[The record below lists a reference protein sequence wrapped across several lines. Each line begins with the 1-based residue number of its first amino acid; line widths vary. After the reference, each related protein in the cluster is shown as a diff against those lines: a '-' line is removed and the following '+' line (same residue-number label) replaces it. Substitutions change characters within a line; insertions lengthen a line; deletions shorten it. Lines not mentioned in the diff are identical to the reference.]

1 MGRAKKV
8 VRKEERRQERW
19 QAGEPG
25 ELLRS
30 LRALGATEVPRLLL
44 LSQAPPCFPPHQT
57 VSQRSRVDPRSC
69 SHRARTGRTIEVTCP
84 GVAPRFCLK
93 G

>member
-8 VRKEERRQERW
+8 VREEERRQERR

-25 ELLRS
+25 ELS
-30 LRALGATEVPRLLL
+30 GGLRALGTTEVRRLLL

-57 VSQRSRVDPRSC
+57 VSQRSQVDPRSWQ
-69 SHRARTGRTIEVTCP
+69 P
-84 GVAPRFCLK
+84 
-93 G
+93 